1 MSCTLDRGDVQ
12 YENMSMC
19 DRVSMSIKGIGGRR
33 TSQHRDLVMEWC
45 RAPNEFVDLA
55 VNGAFV
61 EPFDKGVEE
70 EPV

>member
-1 MSCTLDRGDVQ
+1 
-12 YENMSMC
+12 
-19 DRVSMSIKGIGGRR
+19 
-33 TSQHRDLVMEWC
+33 MEWC
-45 RAPNEFVDLA
+45 RAPYEFVDLA